1 MIERGEQARCDG
13 AARDEARG
21 DQAVRPM
28 VSLAAPGDE
37 PGYFDREYF
46 RLYPGKAAYVAAL
59 AERVRARVP
68 PGGAVLDLGAGFGFL
83 LEALRAA
90 GLAARGLERSPFAA
104 AHGRRRGALVVGDAE
119 RPLPFADGAFQAV
132 TFCDVIEHVR
142 EPVATLGECRRVLAP
157 GGWLLVITLNAHSV
171 ARPLLGRSW
180 AWHRDPTHLHMFSR
194 RSLSRAL
201 RAAGFAPPRLST
213 VFNLLTV
220 GESNP
225 LLKPLRALPLLLSVP
240 EGGDAIWAWARRPVE
255 SRAA

>member
-1 MIERGEQARCDG
+1 VSG
-13 AARDEARG
+13 ATSG
-21 DQAVRPM
+21 
-28 VSLAAPGDE
+28 SE

-59 AERVRARVP
+59 AAQVGARVP

-83 LEALRAA
+83 VAALRDA
-90 GLAARGLERSPFAA
+90 GLASCGLERSAFAA
-104 AHGRRRGALVVGDAE
+104 SRARHRSALAVGDAE
-119 RPLPFADGAFQAV
+119 RPLPFADAAFAAI
-132 TFCDVIEHVR
+132 TFCDVVEHVR
-142 EPVATLGECRRVLAP
+142 DPVATLAECRRVLAP

-194 RSLSRAL
+194 GSLRRAL
-201 RAAGFAPPRLST
+201 GAAGFAPPRIRT

-225 LLKPLRALPLLLSVP
+225 LLKPLRALPLLVAVP
-240 EGGDAIWAWARRPVE
+240 WVGDALWAWARRPGDGAGGSLRE
-255 SRAA
+255 GAAPPGAGGAAP